1 MDVVLGESPA
11 RMLARAGIEATPL
24 RLAVVGAMAGAG
36 RALPAGDILAL
47 VRRLRPANRVTLY
60 RILDLLVEKGLV
72 RRHSAGDRAQRYC
85 LEPGTAA
92 APHGHAYC
100 VRCGAM
106 QCLPQG
112 AGLAD
117 LAALGQGLAMDVL
130 SVEVRID
137 GVCAA
142 CQALADR
149 PASAA
154 VDGDPGNS

>member
-1 MDVVLGESPA
+1 MDAAFAESPA

-24 RLAVVGAMAGAG
+24 RLAVVGVMAGAG

-60 RILDLLVEKGLV
+60 RILDLLVEKGLA

-85 LEPGTAA
+85 LEPGSPGP
-92 APHGHAYC
+92 PHGHAYC

-142 CQALADR
+142 CRGLGGR
-149 PASAA
+149 PVGA
-154 VDGDPGNS
+154 VVDCDSGNS

>member
-1 MDVVLGESPA
+1 MDAALHESPS
-11 RMLARAGIEATPL
+11 RMLARAGIGATPL

-60 RILDLLVEKGLV
+60 RILDLLVEKGLA

-85 LEPGTAA
+85 LEPGTAG

-117 LAALGQGLAMDVL
+117 VAALGAGLAMDVL

-137 GVCAA
+137 GVCAV
-142 CQALADR
+142 CR
-149 PASAA
+149 GHESPPAGAA
-154 VDGDPGNS
+154 VDAAPGNS